1 MSEFIDHPADLR
13 RVCAELDAG
22 LRADERIAIDT
33 EFVGEK
39 SYEPQLMLV
48 QLAVPGGRIVMIDA
62 PALARHL
69 QPLADL
75 LSAPGRLKVMH
86 AGSQDV
92 PILTAHLGELPGPW
106 FDTQIAAAYVGF
118 PLQVGYTRLVEALLG
133 VHLAR
138 DESRSDWGRRPIP
151 RNMLDYAADDVRHLL
166 DVHARLSGRLDQL
179 GRAAWCA
186 EDVSDMVRRVSE
198 RVPPSELWRK
208 IARGAGLSGRGLAI
222 LRELCVWRDEEARR
236 HDRPRRGVLKDETL
250 IEFSRRAPTTAA
262 EVTTLRGLPTHIG
275 ERRAEEIAAR
285 VRAALQVP
293 PSDRPTLDDA
303 APSLDDQGAALY
315 ELLSA
320 VVRIRATEGDIA
332 PALLAPADPMRRLAA
347 SRRVEDVP
355 RYFPGWRGELLGDDL
370 RLALSGRLSVAWDA
384 RAGRLIARRQA

>member
-1 MSEFIDHPADLR
+1 MSDVVDHPADLR
-13 RVCAELDAG
+13 RVCAELDAE
-22 LRADERIAIDT
+22 LRADNRVAIDT

-48 QLAVPGGRIVMIDA
+48 QLALPGGRIALIDA
-62 PALARHL
+62 PALVRHL
-69 QPLADL
+69 QPLAEL

-86 AGSQDV
+86 SGSQDV
-92 PILTAHLGELPGPW
+92 PILNAYLGDLPGPW

-118 PLQVGYTRLVEALLG
+118 PLQAGYTRLVESLLG

-138 DESRSDWGRRPIP
+138 DESRSDWSRRPIP
-151 RNMLDYAADDVRHLL
+151 RSMLAYAADDVRYLL
-166 DVHARLSGRLDQL
+166 DLHARLAAQLAQL

-186 EDVSDMVRRVSE
+186 EDVAEMVRRVTE
-198 RVPPSELWRK
+198 RVHPSELWRK

-222 LRELCVWRDEEARR
+222 LRELSVWRDDEARR

-250 IEFSRRAPTTAA
+250 IEFARRAPTTAA
-262 EVTTLRGLPTHIG
+262 AVMTLRGLPTHVG

-285 VRAALQVP
+285 VRAALEVP
-293 PSDRPTLDDA
+293 PSDRPVLDDT

-320 VVRIRATEGDIA
+320 VARIRATELDIA
-332 PALLAPADPMRRLAA
+332 PSLLAPADPLRRLAA
-347 SRRVEDVP
+347 SRRPDDVD
-355 RYFPGWRGELLGDDL
+355 RYFPGWRGELLGQTL
-370 RLALSGRLSVAWDA
+370 RMTVAGELAVVWDA
-384 RAGRLIARRQA
+384 DAGRLVSRPAR